1 MSIDSQ
7 NRICRGLLFVTLL
20 FLFSTGC
27 NTSQPDRVLDRH
39 LEKYRKVYLVKSKGD
54 PRKVTPRILS
64 RLQLA
69 GFNTTEIPFEE
80 VKKVKKE
87 AEENGV
93 NEPILVC
100 FVACVSSRDVVL
112 DNLYTFQTIQIDF
125 CDLEKG
131 ELVFRASKFDYYSVL
146 PENAEL
152 NRLFVQVSD
161 KFFPGQPNPFKI
173 KK

>member
-1 MSIDSQ
+1 M
-7 NRICRGLLFVTLL
+7 
-20 FLFSTGC
+20 
-27 NTSQPDRVLDRH
+27 
-39 LEKYRKVYLVKSKGD
+39 
-54 PRKVTPRILS
+54 
-64 RLQLA
+64 
-69 GFNTTEIPFEE
+69 
-80 VKKVKKE
+80 
-87 AEENGV
+87 
-93 NEPILVC
+93 
-100 FVACVSSRDVVL
+100 VL

-131 ELVFRASKFDYYSVL
+131 ELDFRASKFDYYSVL